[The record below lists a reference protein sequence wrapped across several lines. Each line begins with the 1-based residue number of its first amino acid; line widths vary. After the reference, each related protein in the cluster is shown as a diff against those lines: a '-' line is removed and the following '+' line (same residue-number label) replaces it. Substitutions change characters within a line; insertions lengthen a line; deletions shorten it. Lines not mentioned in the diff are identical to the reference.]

1 MNASDFQATRAFAQ
15 AMDAQDP
22 LRHFRDRFHMPKHT
36 DGSDCLYLCGNSL
49 GLQPKSLR
57 GYVEQELTDWENLGV
72 EGHFHAKNPWMPY
85 HEFLADSTA
94 RLVGASPKE
103 VVVMNSLSVN
113 LHLMMV
119 SFYRPTKER
128 YKIII
133 EGDAFPS
140 DQYAVKS
147 QLRFHGFDPEDGL
160 IELRSKSGDPVI
172 PTEEILETIER
183 EGDQVALI
191 LIGGVNYYT
200 GQAFEMDK
208 ITAAGHAKGCVV
220 GFDLAHA
227 AGNLHLQLHDWGP
240 DFACWCSYKYLN
252 SGPGGLSGVFVHERH
267 AANFDLPRFAG
278 WWGHNRDNRFKMPD
292 RFEPMTGAEGW
303 QLSNPP
309 ILPLAAL
316 RASMVIFD
324 EAGMAA
330 LRKKSELLT
339 GFLEYCV
346 GEMNHDDNI
355 EVITPTDPAQRGCQ
369 LSFRT
374 HRNGKAIFDRLTEQG
389 VIADWRE
396 PDVIRIAPVPLYN
409 SFEDAYAFVELLTG
423 GVG

>member
-1 MNASDFQATRAFAQ
+1 MSTPAYQATREFA
-15 AMDAQDP
+15 AEMDAQDP
-22 LRHFRDRFHMPKHT
+22 LRAYRDRFYMPKHK

-57 GYVEQELTDWENLGV
+57 GYVEQELKDWENLGV

-85 HEFLADSTA
+85 HEFLAETTA
-94 RLVGASPKE
+94 RLVGAQKGE

-133 EGDAFPS
+133 EADAFPS

-147 QLRFHGFDPEDGL
+147 QLRYHGFDPADGL

-191 LIGGVNYYT
+191 LIGGVNYYS
-200 GQAFEMDK
+200 GQAFEMGK

-227 AGNLHLQLHDWGP
+227 AGNLHLKLHEWGP

-267 AANFDLPRFAG
+267 AYNPDLPRFAG
-278 WWGHNRDNRFKMPD
+278 WWGHNKENRFKMPET
-292 RFEPMTGAEGW
+292 FEPMHGAEGW

-316 RASMVIFD
+316 RASMEIFD
-324 EAGMAA
+324 EVGMEA
-330 LRKKSELLT
+330 LRQKSERLT
-339 GFLEYCV
+339 GFLEFLLH
-346 GEMNHDDNI
+346 ERNHDANI
-355 EVITPTDPAQRGCQ
+355 EVITPSDPAHRGCQ
-369 LSFRT
+369 LSLRT
-374 HRNGKAIFDRLTEQG
+374 HRNGKQLFDRLTEGG

-409 SFEDAYAFVELLTG
+409 SYMDAYDFVELL
-423 GVG
+423 VAPLK